1 MEERRGK
8 EGEEIC
14 QTESKRKGR
23 LWGAVST
30 PEVCRVLPG
39 GLWEALEEF
48 EQESDLI

>member
-8 EGEEIC
+8 EGEMC
-14 QTESKRKGR
+14 QTESKKKGR
-23 LWGAVST
+23 LWGAIST
-30 PEVCRVLPG
+30 PEVCRVLPC